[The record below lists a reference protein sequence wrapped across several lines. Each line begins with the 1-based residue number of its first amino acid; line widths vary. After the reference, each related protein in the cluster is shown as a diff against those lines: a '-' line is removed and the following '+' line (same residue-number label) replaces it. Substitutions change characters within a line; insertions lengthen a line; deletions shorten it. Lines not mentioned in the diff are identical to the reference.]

1 MLAARVAHVRR
12 RIVVVHDHVGGET
25 GAGVVA
31 FDQVVRQQRVL
42 GEPAMR
48 RDLERIDVV
57 DALARECPFAEQVL
71 VDIGYGGGI
80 WVHAGAP

>member
-1 MLAARVAHVRR
+1 MLAARVSHVRR
-12 RIVVVHDHVGGET
+12 RIIVVHDHVGRET
-25 GAGVVA
+25 GACVVA

-57 DALARECPFAEQVL
+57 DALSRECPLAEQIL
-71 VDIGYGGGI
+71 VDIGYGGGVR
-80 WVHAGAP
+80 VHAGTP